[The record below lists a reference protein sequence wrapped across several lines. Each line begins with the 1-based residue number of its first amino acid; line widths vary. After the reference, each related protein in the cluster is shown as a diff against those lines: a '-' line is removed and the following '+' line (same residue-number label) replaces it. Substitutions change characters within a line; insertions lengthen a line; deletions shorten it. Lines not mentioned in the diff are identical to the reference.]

1 MQWVPKLP
9 NPGRIRRLHPMGDT
23 PRRLD
28 RGAEIVT
35 YTITVDAP
43 AQELWAIAANPHR
56 HHELDGSGT
65 VRSRAIGPR
74 QLLPEDR
81 FRVDMKKFGLPYAL
95 TLRVTESRPPQSP
108 DAGEPVTGVVEWR
121 QPTGHRW
128 RWEFAPAVGPDGT
141 VRTEVTESYDASGQ
155 QPVVRRFLNAV
166 KVAEEN
172 AQGIRDSLQGLHNRF
187 A

>member
-1 MQWVPKLP
+1 MQWIPKLP
-9 NPGRIRRLHPMGDT
+9 NPGRFRRLPSMGDT
-23 PRRLD
+23 PQRLD
-28 RGAEIVT
+28 RGAEVVT

-43 AQELWAIAANPHR
+43 AHQLWAIAANPHR

-65 VRSRAIGPR
+65 VRSSAIGPR
-74 QLLPEDR
+74 QLMTGDR
-81 FRVDMKKFGLPYAL
+81 FRVDMKKFGMPYAL
-95 TLRVTESRPPQSP
+95 TLRVTESRPPEIP

-128 RWEFAPAVGPDGT
+128 RWEFAPVTGTDGA

-155 QPVVRRFLNAV
+155 QPVVRRFLNVV

-172 AQGIRDSLQGLHNRF
+172 ARGIRASLQRLHDRF